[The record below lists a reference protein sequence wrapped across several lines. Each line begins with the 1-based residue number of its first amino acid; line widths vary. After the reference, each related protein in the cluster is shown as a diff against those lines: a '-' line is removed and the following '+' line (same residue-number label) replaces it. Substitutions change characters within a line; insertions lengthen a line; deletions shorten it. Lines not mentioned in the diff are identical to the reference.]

1 MPSRE
6 ERMEENER
14 NFRDANERLHEQA
27 ESAGVPEDEQLVP
40 FLCECADESCLGRI
54 QITLDRF
61 AEIHADRDHF
71 VILPGH
77 LRIPNEEIIEV
88 TEYYEVTEKAA

>member
-1 MPSRE
+1 MQSRE

-27 ESAGVPEDEQLVP
+27 GEAGVGDEQLVP
-40 FLCECADESCLGRI
+40 FLCECADETCLGRI

-61 AEIHADRDHF
+61 AEIHVDRDHF

-77 LRIPNEEIIEV
+77 LRVPTEEIIEV

>member
-6 ERMEENER
+6 ERMEQNER
-14 NFRDANERLHEQA
+14 NFREANERLHEQA
-27 ESAGVPEDEQLVP
+27 ESAGVSEDEQLVP
-40 FLCECADESCLGRI
+40 FMCECADESCFGRI

-61 AEIHADRDHF
+61 AEIHVDPDRF

-77 LRIPNEEIIEV
+77 LRIPNEEIIEA